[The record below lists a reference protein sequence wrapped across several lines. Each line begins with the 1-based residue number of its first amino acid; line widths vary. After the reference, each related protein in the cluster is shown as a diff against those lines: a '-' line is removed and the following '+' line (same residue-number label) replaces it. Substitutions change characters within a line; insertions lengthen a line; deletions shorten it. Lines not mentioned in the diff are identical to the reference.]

1 MNTLRMRVVDAG
13 VEVETVREV
22 LVDVL
27 EGEEVE
33 IERESAG
40 SGVE

>member
-1 MNTLRMRVVDAG
+1 MRLVDAG

-22 LVDVL
+22 VVDVL

-40 SGVE
+40 SDVE

>member
-1 MNTLRMRVVDAG
+1 MNILRMRVVDAG